1 LTLVLTLVDG
11 VKRPRVRSLL
21 WLTILEFR
29 YNSLLKRTAPV
40 RRRGPYDSTL
50 LGRFGEEEA
59 MIIGVPKEIK
69 EVEKRVGMTPQGVD
83 ALVAHGHRV
92 LVEKSAGEGSG
103 FSDQEYQKAGAI
115 LVEGGNDIWEGADMV
130 VKVKEPLEP
139 EISLMWSGQVLFTY
153 LHLAANRELTLKLME
168 RRIVGIGY
176 ETVQGQD
183 GSLPLLR
190 PMSEIAGRASV
201 LAGGMCLEA
210 RHGGRGVL
218 LCGASGVPPSKVV
231 ILGAGVV
238 GTNACKVALG
248 IGARVSILDT
258 HPERLSY
265 LHDITQGH
273 IATFISN
280 RMTIG
285 EEIAGADLVIGAVL
299 IPGAHAPK
307 LVTRPMLKKMRPGS
321 AVVDVSVDQGGC
333 FETTRPT
340 THENPTYVE
349 EGIVHYCVANIPGA
363 FPRTSTFALTN
374 ATFPYVLQIADK
386 GYEKAMEEN
395 GALRKGLNLMGGQ
408 IVHQAVADSL
418 GLKNPS

>member
-1 LTLVLTLVDG
+1 
-11 VKRPRVRSLL
+11 
-21 WLTILEFR
+21 
-29 YNSLLKRTAPV
+29 
-40 RRRGPYDSTL
+40 
-50 LGRFGEEEA
+50 
-59 MIIGVPKEIK
+59 MIIGVTKEIK
-69 EVEKRVGMTPQGVD
+69 EGERRVGMTPQGVD
-83 ALVAHGHRV
+83 ALVSHHHRV
-92 LVEKSAGEGSG
+92 LVEKSAGVGSG
-103 FSDQEYQKAGAI
+103 FLDHEYGKAGAI
-115 LVEGGNDIWEGADMV
+115 LVDKAKDIWNEVEMV

-139 EISLMWSGQVLFTY
+139 EFPLMRPGQVLFTY

-168 RRIVGIGY
+168 RRIAGIGY

-210 RHGGRGVL
+210 RYGGRGVL
-218 LCGASGVPPSKVV
+218 LCGASGVPPAKVV

-238 GTNACKVALG
+238 GANACKVALG
-248 IGARVSILDT
+248 IGARVSILDI

-299 IPGAHAPK
+299 IPGAQAPK
-307 LVTRPMLKKMRPGS
+307 LVTRQMLKRMRHGS
-321 AVVDVSVDQGGC
+321 AVVDISVDQGGC

-340 THENPTYVE
+340 THENPTYIE

-386 GYEKAMEEN
+386 GFEKAMQEN
-395 GALRKGLNLMGGQ
+395 ETLRKGLNLINGK
-408 IVHQAVADSL
+408 VVFHAVAESFGLAFIQNPFSPPSL
-418 GLKNPS
+418 KIPS

>member
-1 LTLVLTLVDG
+1 
-11 VKRPRVRSLL
+11 
-21 WLTILEFR
+21 
-29 YNSLLKRTAPV
+29 
-40 RRRGPYDSTL
+40 
-50 LGRFGEEEA
+50 

-69 EVEKRVGMTPQGVD
+69 EGEKRVGMTPQGVD
-83 ALVAHGHRV
+83 ALIAHGHRV
-92 LVEKSAGEGSG
+92 LVEPSAGEGSG
-103 FSDQEYQKAGAI
+103 FSDQEYRKAGAT
-115 LVEGGNDIWEGADMV
+115 LVEGAKHIWGEAEAV
-130 VKVKEPLEP
+130 VKVKEPLEIEFP
-139 EISLMWSGQVLFTY
+139 LMRPGQVLFTY

-176 ETVQGQD
+176 ETVQGED

-218 LCGASGVPPSKVV
+218 LCGASGVPPAKVV

-248 IGARVSILDT
+248 IGARVSILDIR
-258 HPERLSY
+258 PERLAY

-273 IATFISN
+273 ITTFISN
-280 RMTIG
+280 RMSIG
-285 EEIAGADLVIGAVL
+285 EEIADADLVIGAVL
-299 IPGAHAPK
+299 IPGSHAPK
-307 LVTRPMLKKMRPGS
+307 LVTRQMLKKMRPGS

-340 THENPTYVE
+340 THEHPTYVE
-349 EGIVHYCVANIPGA
+349 EGIVHYCVTNIPGI

-395 GALRKGLNLMGGQ
+395 AALRKGLNLMDGQ
-408 IVHQAVADSL
+408 VVYQAVAESL

>member
-1 LTLVLTLVDG
+1 LDIKGYLE
-11 VKRPRVRSLL
+11 RR
-21 WLTILEFR
+21 WLHER
-29 YNSLLKRTAPV
+29 N
-40 RRRGPYDSTL
+40 GQNDSTL
-50 LGRFGEEEA
+50 DEIFGKGET

-69 EVEKRVGMTPQGVD
+69 EAEKRVGMTPQGVD

-92 LVEKSAGEGSG
+92 LVEKRAGKGSG
-103 FSDQEYQKAGAI
+103 FSDREYRKAGAT
-115 LVEGGNDIWEGADMV
+115 LVEGAKDVWEGADMV

-139 EISLMWSGQVLFTY
+139 EFPLMRSGQVLFTY

-201 LAGGMCLEA
+201 FAGGMCLEA

-218 LCGASGVPPSKVV
+218 LCGASGVPPAKVV

-248 IGARVSILDT
+248 IGARVSILDI

-299 IPGAHAPK
+299 VPGAHAPK
-307 LVTRPMLKKMRPGS
+307 LVTRPMLKRMRPGS
-321 AVVDVSVDQGGC
+321 AVVDISVDQGGC

-340 THENPTYVE
+340 THENPTYIE

-395 GALRKGLNLMGGQ
+395 EALRKGLNLMGGR
-408 IVHQAVADSL
+408 VVYQAVAESFGL
-418 GLKNPS
+418 AFTQNPCSPASLKNPS

>member
-1 LTLVLTLVDG
+1 
-11 VKRPRVRSLL
+11 
-21 WLTILEFR
+21 
-29 YNSLLKRTAPV
+29 
-40 RRRGPYDSTL
+40 
-50 LGRFGEEEA
+50 

-69 EVEKRVGMTPQGVD
+69 EVERRVGMTPQGVD

-92 LVEKSAGEGSG
+92 LVERGAGEGSG
-103 FSDQEYQKAGAI
+103 FSDQEYRKAGAM
-115 LVEGGNDIWEGADMV
+115 LVEKAKDVWNEAEIV

-139 EISLMWSGQVLFTY
+139 EFPLMRSGQILFTY
-153 LHLAANRELTLKLME
+153 LHLAANRELTLELLK
-168 RRIVGIGY
+168 RRIIGIGY

-218 LCGASGVPPSKVV
+218 LCGASGVPPAKVV

-238 GTNACKVALG
+238 GANACKVALG
-248 IGARVSILDT
+248 IGARVSILDI
-258 HPERLSY
+258 HPEKLSY

-299 IPGAHAPK
+299 VPGAHAPK
-307 LVTRPMLKKMRPGS
+307 LVTRQMLKRMRLGS
-321 AVVDVSVDQGGC
+321 AVVDISVDQGGC

-340 THENPTYVE
+340 THENPTYLE
-349 EGIVHYCVANIPGA
+349 EGIVHYCVTNIPGA

-386 GYEKAMEEN
+386 GFEKAMEEN
-395 GALRKGLNLMGGQ
+395 EALRKGLNLIDGQ
-408 IVHQAVADSL
+408 VVYQAVAESL
-418 GLKNPS
+418 GLKKPS

>member
-1 LTLVLTLVDG
+1 M
-11 VKRPRVRSLL
+11 
-21 WLTILEFR
+21 
-29 YNSLLKRTAPV
+29 N
-40 RRRGPYDSTL
+40 
-50 LGRFGEEEA
+50 
-59 MIIGVPKEIK
+59 IGVPKEIK

-92 LVEKSAGEGSG
+92 LVERSAGEGSG
-103 FSDQEYQKAGAI
+103 FSDQEYRGAGAT
-115 LVEGGNDIWEGADMV
+115 LVERAEDVWEGADMV

-139 EISLMWSGQVLFTY
+139 EFPLMRRGQVLFTY
-153 LHLAANRELTLKLME
+153 LHLAANQELTLKLME
-168 RRIVGIGY
+168 RNIVGIGY
-176 ETVQGQD
+176 ETVQEQD

-210 RHGGRGVL
+210 RQGGRGVL
-218 LCGASGVPPSKVV
+218 LCGASGVPPAKVV
-231 ILGAGVV
+231 ILGAGVA
-238 GTNACKVALG
+238 GANACKVALG
-248 IGARVSILDT
+248 IGARVSILDI
-258 HPERLSY
+258 HPERLRY

-307 LVTRPMLKKMRPGS
+307 LVTRPMLKRMRPGS
-321 AVVDVSVDQGGC
+321 AVVDISVDQGGC

-349 EGIVHYCVANIPGA
+349 EGIVHYCVTNIPGA
-363 FPRTSTFALTN
+363 FPRTSTIALTN
-374 ATFPYVLQIADK
+374 ATFPYIFQIADR

-395 GALRKGLNLMGGQ
+395 QALRKGLNLIDGQ
-408 IVHQAVADSL
+408 VVHQAVAESFGL
-418 GLKNPS
+418 TFIQNPFSSPSLKNPS

>member
-1 LTLVLTLVDG
+1 
-11 VKRPRVRSLL
+11 
-21 WLTILEFR
+21 
-29 YNSLLKRTAPV
+29 
-40 RRRGPYDSTL
+40 
-50 LGRFGEEEA
+50 

-69 EVEKRVGMTPQGVD
+69 NGERRVGMTPQGVD
-83 ALVAHGHRV
+83 ALVSHHHRV
-92 LVEKSAGEGSG
+92 LVERGAGVGAG
-103 FSDQEYQKAGAI
+103 FSDHEYGKAGAI
-115 LVEGGNDIWEGADMV
+115 LVDKSKDIWGEADLV

-139 EISLMWSGQVLFTY
+139 EFPLMKSGQVLFTY
-153 LHLAANRELTLKLME
+153 LHLAADRELTLKLME

-176 ETVQGQD
+176 ETVQAKD

-218 LCGASGVPPSKVV
+218 LCGASGVPPAKVV

-248 IGARVSILDT
+248 IGARVSILDI

-285 EEIAGADLVIGAVL
+285 EEIAGADLVIGGVL
-299 IPGAHAPK
+299 IPGAQAPK
-307 LVTRPMLKKMRPGS
+307 LVTRQMLKKMRPGS
-321 AVVDVSVDQGGC
+321 AIVDVSVDQGGC
-333 FETTRPT
+333 FETTKPT
-340 THENPTYVE
+340 THENPTYME
-349 EGIVHYCVANIPGA
+349 EGIVHYCVSNIPGA

-374 ATFPYVLQIADK
+374 ATFPYVLQISDK
-386 GYEKAMEEN
+386 GYEKALIEN
-395 GALRKGLNLMGGQ
+395 DALRKGLNLIDGK
-408 IVHQAVADSL
+408 IVCQAVAESFGL
-418 GLKNPS
+418 GFIENPFSPLP

>member
-1 LTLVLTLVDG
+1 
-11 VKRPRVRSLL
+11 
-21 WLTILEFR
+21 
-29 YNSLLKRTAPV
+29 
-40 RRRGPYDSTL
+40 
-50 LGRFGEEEA
+50 

-69 EVEKRVGMTPQGVD
+69 EGEKRVGMIPQGVD

-92 LVEKSAGEGSG
+92 LVEKGAGIGSG
-103 FSDQEYQKAGAI
+103 FSDEEYQEAGAI
-115 LVEGGNDIWEGADMV
+115 LVEWAKDVWMEAEMM

-139 EISLMWSGQVLFTY
+139 EFSFMRPGQILFTY
-153 LHLAANRELTLKLME
+153 LHLAADRELTLKLME

-176 ETVQGQD
+176 ETVQARD

-210 RHGGRGVL
+210 RYGGRGVL
-218 LCGASGVPPSKVV
+218 LCGASGVPPAKVV

-248 IGARVSILDT
+248 IGARVSILDV

-307 LVTRPMLKKMRPGS
+307 LVTRQMLKRMRPGS
-321 AVVDVSVDQGGC
+321 AVVDISVDQGGC

-340 THENPTYVE
+340 THENPTYIE
-349 EGIVHYCVANIPGA
+349 EGIVHYCVTNIPGA

-374 ATFPYVLQIADK
+374 ATFPYILQIADK
-386 GYEKAMEEN
+386 GYRRAMNEN
-395 GALRKGLNLMGGQ
+395 EALRKGLNLIDGM
-408 IVHQAVADSL
+408 VACEAVAEGFGLAFVQDPFSL
-418 GLKNPS
+418 ETFPNP

>member
-1 LTLVLTLVDG
+1 LDIKG
-11 VKRPRVRSLL
+11 Y
-21 WLTILEFR
+21 LEIQCL
-29 YNSLLKRTAPV
+29 SELK
-40 RRRGPYDSTL
+40 GQHDSTP
-50 LGRFGEEEA
+50 GGIFGKGES
-59 MIIGVPKEIK
+59 MIIGVPKEIM

-92 LVEKSAGEGSG
+92 LVERSAGEGSG
-103 FSDQEYQKAGAI
+103 FPDQEYRKAGAT
-115 LVEGGNDIWEGADMV
+115 LVERARDVWEAAGMV
-130 VKVKEPLEP
+130 VKVKEPLE
-139 EISLMWSGQVLFTY
+139 EEFSLMRSGQVLFTY
-153 LHLAANRELTLKLME
+153 LHLAANRELTLELMK

-176 ETVQGQD
+176 ETVQEQD

-218 LCGASGVPPSKVV
+218 LCGASGVPPAKVV
-231 ILGAGVV
+231 ILGAGVA
-238 GTNACKVALG
+238 GANACKVALG
-248 IGARVSILDT
+248 IGARVSILDI

-265 LHDITQGH
+265 LQDITQGH

-307 LVTRPMLKKMRPGS
+307 LVTRSMLKRMRPGS
-321 AVVDVSVDQGGC
+321 AVVDISVDQGGC

-374 ATFPYVLQIADK
+374 ATFPYILQIADK

-395 GALRKGLNLMGGQ
+395 EALRKGLNLIDGQ
-408 IVHQAVADSL
+408 VVYQAVAESL
-418 GLKNPS
+418 GLKKPF

>member
-1 LTLVLTLVDG
+1 
-11 VKRPRVRSLL
+11 
-21 WLTILEFR
+21 
-29 YNSLLKRTAPV
+29 
-40 RRRGPYDSTL
+40 
-50 LGRFGEEEA
+50 

-69 EVEKRVGMTPQGVD
+69 EGEKRVGMTPQGVD
-83 ALVAHGHRV
+83 ALVSHHHRV
-92 LVEKSAGEGSG
+92 LVEKSAGMGSG
-103 FSDQEYQKAGAI
+103 FSDLEYGKTGAI
-115 LVEGGNDIWEGADMV
+115 LVDKAKDIWNEAEMV

-139 EISLMWSGQVLFTY
+139 EFSLMRPGQVLFTY
-153 LHLAANRELTLKLME
+153 LHLAASRELTLKLME

-210 RHGGRGVL
+210 RYGGRGVL
-218 LCGASGVPPSKVV
+218 LCGASGVPPAKVV

-238 GTNACKVALG
+238 GANACKVALG
-248 IGARVSILDT
+248 IGARVSILDI

-299 IPGAHAPK
+299 IPGAQAPK
-307 LVTRPMLKKMRPGS
+307 LVTRQMLKRMRPGS
-321 AVVDVSVDQGGC
+321 AVVDISVDQGGC

-340 THENPTYVE
+340 THENPTYIE

-374 ATFPYVLQIADK
+374 ATFPYIHQIADK
-386 GYEKAMEEN
+386 GFEKAMEEN
-395 GALRKGLNLMGGQ
+395 EALGKGLNLIDGR
-408 IVHQAVADSL
+408 VVCQAVAESFGLDFIPNPFSPPSL
-418 GLKNPS
+418 KIPS

>member
-1 LTLVLTLVDG
+1 
-11 VKRPRVRSLL
+11 
-21 WLTILEFR
+21 
-29 YNSLLKRTAPV
+29 
-40 RRRGPYDSTL
+40 
-50 LGRFGEEEA
+50 

-69 EVEKRVGMTPQGVD
+69 EGEKRVGMTPQGVD
-83 ALVAHGHRV
+83 ALVSHHHRV
-92 LVEKSAGEGSG
+92 LVEKSAGMGSG
-103 FSDQEYQKAGAI
+103 FSDHEYGKTGAI
-115 LVEGGNDIWEGADMV
+115 LVDKAKDIWNEAEMV

-139 EISLMWSGQVLFTY
+139 EFSLMRPGQVLFTY
-153 LHLAANRELTLKLME
+153 LHLAADRELTLKLME

-210 RHGGRGVL
+210 RYGGRGVL
-218 LCGASGVPPSKVV
+218 LCGASGVPPAKVV

-238 GTNACKVALG
+238 GANACKVALG
-248 IGARVSILDT
+248 IGARVSILDI

-299 IPGAHAPK
+299 IPGAQAPK
-307 LVTRPMLKKMRPGS
+307 LVTRQMLKRMRPGS

-333 FETTRPT
+333 FETTHPT
-340 THENPTYVE
+340 THENPTYIE

-374 ATFPYVLQIADK
+374 ATFPYVHQIADK
-386 GYEKAMEEN
+386 GFEKAMEEN
-395 GALRKGLNLMGGQ
+395 EALGKGLNLIDGR
-408 IVHQAVADSL
+408 VVCQAVAESFGLDSIPNPFSPPS
-418 GLKNPS
+418 LKIPS

>member
-1 LTLVLTLVDG
+1 MV
-11 VKRPRVRSLL
+11 
-21 WLTILEFR
+21 
-29 YNSLLKRTAPV
+29 
-40 RRRGPYDSTL
+40 
-50 LGRFGEEEA
+50 
-59 MIIGVPKEIK
+59 IGVPKEIK
-69 EVEKRVGMTPQGVD
+69 EGEKRVGMTPQGVD

-92 LVEKSAGEGSG
+92 LVERGAGDGSG
-103 FSDQEYQKAGAI
+103 FSDQEYRKAGAT
-115 LVEGGNDIWEGADMV
+115 LVHKGKDLWDEADIV
-130 VKVKEPLEP
+130 VKVKEPLDP
-139 EISLMWSGQVLFTY
+139 EFPLMRPGQILFTY
-153 LHLAANRELTLKLME
+153 LHLAADRELTLKLME
-168 RRIVGIGY
+168 RRIIGIGY

-201 LAGGMCLEA
+201 LAGGICLDA

-218 LCGASGVPPSKVV
+218 LCGASGVPPAKVV

-238 GTNACKVALG
+238 GANACKVALG
-248 IGARVSILDT
+248 IGARVSILDI

-285 EEIAGADLVIGAVL
+285 EEIADADLVIGAVL
-299 IPGAHAPK
+299 IPGAQAPK
-307 LVTRPMLKKMRPGS
+307 LVTRQMLKRMRPGS
-321 AVVDVSVDQGGC
+321 AVVDISVDQGGC

-340 THENPTYVE
+340 THENPTYLE
-349 EGIVHYCVANIPGA
+349 EGIVHYCVTNIPGA

-374 ATFPYVLQIADK
+374 ATFPYVHQIVDK

-395 GALRKGLNLMGGQ
+395 EALRKGLNVIDGK
-408 IVHQAVADSL
+408 VACQAVAESV
-418 GLKNPS
+418 GLPFAQNPFSPEASPIL

>member
-1 LTLVLTLVDG
+1 
-11 VKRPRVRSLL
+11 
-21 WLTILEFR
+21 
-29 YNSLLKRTAPV
+29 
-40 RRRGPYDSTL
+40 
-50 LGRFGEEEA
+50 

-83 ALVAHGHRV
+83 ALVAHRHRV
-92 LVEKSAGEGSG
+92 LVEEGAGEGSG
-103 FSDQEYQKAGAI
+103 FSNQEYRQAGGT
-115 LVEGGNDIWEGADMV
+115 LVESAKEVWEGANMI
-130 VKVKEPLEP
+130 VKVKEPLGL
-139 EISLMWSGQVLFTY
+139 EIPLMKPGQILFTY
-153 LHLAANRELTLKLME
+153 LHLAANLELTLKLME

-210 RHGGRGVL
+210 RQGGRGVL
-218 LCGASGVPPSKVV
+218 LCGASGVPPAKVV

-248 IGARVSILDT
+248 IGARVSILDI

-307 LVTRPMLKKMRPGS
+307 LVTRSMLKRMRPGS
-321 AVVDVSVDQGGC
+321 AVVDISVDQGGC

-340 THENPTYVE
+340 THENPTYIE
-349 EGIVHYCVANIPGA
+349 EEIVHYCVANIPGA

-374 ATFPYVLQIADK
+374 ATFPYVLQMADK

-395 GALRKGLNLMGGQ
+395 EALRKGLNLMNGQ
-408 IVHQAVADSL
+408 VAYQAVAESFGL
-418 GLKNPS
+418 PFIQNPFSPLPLKNPS

>member
-1 LTLVLTLVDG
+1 
-11 VKRPRVRSLL
+11 
-21 WLTILEFR
+21 
-29 YNSLLKRTAPV
+29 
-40 RRRGPYDSTL
+40 
-50 LGRFGEEEA
+50 

-69 EVEKRVGMTPQGVD
+69 DGEKRVGMTPQGVD

-92 LVEKSAGEGSG
+92 LVERKAGEGSG
-103 FSDQEYQKAGAI
+103 FSDQEYRKAGAT
-115 LVEGGNDIWEGADMV
+115 LVEGSKDVWDEPDMV

-139 EISLMWSGQVLFTY
+139 EFPLMRPGQVLFTY
-153 LHLAANRELTLKLME
+153 LHLAADRKLTLKLME

-210 RHGGRGVL
+210 RQGGRGVL
-218 LCGASGVPPSKVV
+218 LCGASGVPPAKVV
-231 ILGAGVV
+231 IIGAGVV

-248 IGARVSILDT
+248 IGARVSILDI

-299 IPGAHAPK
+299 IPGAQAPK
-307 LVTRPMLKKMRPGS
+307 LVTCQMLKRMRPGS
-321 AVVDVSVDQGGC
+321 AVVDISVDQGGC

-340 THENPTYVE
+340 THENPTYIE

-374 ATFPYVLQIADK
+374 ATFPYVHQIADK

-395 GALRKGLNLMGGQ
+395 EALRKGLNLIGGK
-408 IVHQAVADSL
+408 VVCPAVAESFGLPFIQNPFAPPSL
-418 GLKNPS
+418 KIPP

>member
-1 LTLVLTLVDG
+1 
-11 VKRPRVRSLL
+11 
-21 WLTILEFR
+21 
-29 YNSLLKRTAPV
+29 
-40 RRRGPYDSTL
+40 
-50 LGRFGEEEA
+50 
-59 MIIGVPKEIK
+59 MIIGVPREIK
-69 EVEKRVGMTPQGVD
+69 DGEKRVGMTPQGVD
-83 ALVAHGHRV
+83 ALVGHGHRV
-92 LVEKSAGEGSG
+92 FVERGAGEGSG
-103 FSDQEYQKAGAI
+103 FSDEEYRKAGAT
-115 LVEGGNDIWEGADMV
+115 LVEKAKDLWGDADII
-130 VKVKEPLEP
+130 VKVKEPLGLEFP
-139 EISLMWSGQVLFTY
+139 LMRPGQVLFTY
-153 LHLAANRELTLKLME
+153 LHLAADRELTLRLMD

-218 LCGASGVPPSKVV
+218 LCGASGVPPAKVV

-238 GTNACKVALG
+238 GANACKVALG
-248 IGARVSILDT
+248 IGARVSILDI

-265 LHDITQGH
+265 LHDISHGH

-285 EEIAGADLVIGAVL
+285 EEITDADLVIGAVL
-299 IPGAHAPK
+299 IPGAQAPK
-307 LVTRPMLKKMRPGS
+307 LVTRQMLKRMRPGS
-321 AVVDVSVDQGGC
+321 AVVDISVDQGGC

-340 THENPTYVE
+340 THENPTYLE
-349 EGIVHYCVANIPGA
+349 EGIVHYCVTNIPGA

-374 ATFPYVLQIADK
+374 ATFPYVHQIVDK

-395 GALRKGLNLMGGQ
+395 EALRKGLNVIDGK
-408 IVHQAVADSL
+408 VVCQAVAESV
-418 GLKNPS
+418 GLPFAQNPLSPEASPNSMK

>member
-1 LTLVLTLVDG
+1 
-11 VKRPRVRSLL
+11 
-21 WLTILEFR
+21 
-29 YNSLLKRTAPV
+29 
-40 RRRGPYDSTL
+40 
-50 LGRFGEEEA
+50 

-69 EVEKRVGMTPQGVD
+69 DGEKRVGMTPQGVD

-92 LVEKSAGEGSG
+92 LVERKAGEGSG
-103 FSDQEYQKAGAI
+103 FSDQEYRKAGAT
-115 LVEGGNDIWEGADMV
+115 LVEGAKDVWDEADIM

-139 EISLMWSGQVLFTY
+139 EFPLVRPGQVLFTY
-153 LHLAANRELTLKLME
+153 LHLAADRKLTLKLME

-218 LCGASGVPPSKVV
+218 LCGASGVPPAKVV

-248 IGARVSILDT
+248 IGARVSILDI

-299 IPGAHAPK
+299 IPGAQAPK
-307 LVTRPMLKKMRPGS
+307 LVTRQMLKRMRPGS

-340 THENPTYVE
+340 THENPTYIE
-349 EGIVHYCVANIPGA
+349 ERIVHYCVANIPGA

-374 ATFPYVLQIADK
+374 ATFPYILQIADK

-395 GALRKGLNLMGGQ
+395 EALRKGLNLIGGK
-408 IVHQAVADSL
+408 IVCPAVAESFGLPFIQNPFAPPSL
-418 GLKNPS
+418 KIPP